1 MRIDDDRLK
10 ELFRGYAASRTPLT
24 RKGCPSPEVLASSFE
39 TSASV
44 RKKKKIVDH
53 ISGCSS
59 CREEFMMLFEIQK
72 REPARLE
79 ALSQGRASRPPLWQ
93 YASVLL
99 GLGLVMTSFF
109 VSVHQKELSSVER
122 STERGITLLDP
133 KADQSLSGS
142 IVFRWRG
149 RSASDYY
156 ILELFNDALLPIW
169 TSGKIQELQIPIP
182 PEVYTTLRPGSSYFW
197 MVMAFS
203 QGAKTEESQL
213 RRFVFHR

>member
-1 MRIDDDRLK
+1 MRIDDDQLK
-10 ELFRGYAASRTPLT
+10 EIFRGYAASRKPLT
-24 RKGCPSPEVLASSFE
+24 RRGCPSPEVLASSFE
-39 TSASV
+39 PSASV

-72 REPARLE
+72 CEPSRLE
-79 ALSQGRASRPPLWQ
+79 TLSRGRSSRHPLWQ
-93 YASVLL
+93 YACVLL

-122 STERGITLLDP
+122 SAERGITLLDP
-133 KADQSLSGS
+133 KSDQSPSGS

-169 TSGKIQELQIPIP
+169 TSGKIRELQTPIP
-182 PEVYTTLRPGSSYFW
+182 PEVYTTLRPGRSYFW
-197 MVMAFS
+197 MVTAFS
-203 QGAKTEESQL
+203 QGAKTEESRL
-213 RRFVFHR
+213 GRFIFHR